1 MLKDQCFPSALNCS
15 CSTCLDLLHHVMRYQ
30 TAIMFHFRA
39 DYTSLVGKVAAC
51 WGFCEVWL
59 ISAYEVLWNSCVND
73 VTETLNIAAVI
84 QAGTWLKIWCCKVWL
99 GLTFSLGKYSG
110 FLWIPSGK
118 LVQSSNQTKPKHL
131 NRPRVGKN
139 NKKKIRW
146 RVFLRTHC
154 LSRILHL

>member
-1 MLKDQCFPSALNCS
+1 MLPKCPQLLLFYLPWPVASCYEISNC
-15 CSTCLDLLHHVMRYQ
+15 HHVPFERWLRFIGGQ
-30 TAIMFHFRA
+30 SCCLLRI
-39 DYTSLVGKVAAC
+39 
-51 WGFCEVWL
+51 CEVWL
-59 ISAYEVLWNSCVND
+59 ISAYEVLWNSCMND

-84 QAGTWLKIWCCKVWL
+84 QAGTRLKIWCCKVWL
-99 GLTFSLGKYSG
+99 GLTSSLGKYSG

-118 LVQSSNQTKPKHL
+118 LVQSSNQTKPKHF

-146 RVFLRTHC
+146 RIFLRTHC